1 MVCPPWAADNE
12 DTMKVLSV
20 FLAAAFG
27 GAVAFS
33 GTILTIQDLGTLGGT
48 NVAAAGINRFGQV
61 AGYGTDANGVLH
73 AFAGLGT
80 AGDISAPW
88 GNGSSARTLN
98 DLGAVAGNVF
108 VGGSSQAVVW
118 TNGVAQPIG
127 GLGGPD
133 SYATGINNNQ
143 QVTGMATDSAGAG
156 RAVVYSGGTVQD
168 LGVQGYW
175 SSGYGINDMGVV
187 AGYALDSSF
196 HFQAF
201 TWDPNQGVTWLGGLT
216 NGGSY
221 AFSINNFGEIAG
233 HSAAADG
240 YYHAVVW
247 DESGLT
253 DLGTLNGGSSFA
265 YSINANGQV
274 VGYAEVEGGGTH
286 AFLYSGGVLFDLNS
300 LVSNLTGWELTKAF
314 GINDN
319 GQIVGTG
326 VLNGVEHAFRLD
338 PALTTSYRGAAVAP
352 ALDLLSTPEP
362 GTNLLIAGGLLALAL
377 IGYRKRKSI
386 PE

>member
-1 MVCPPWAADNE
+1 
-12 DTMKVLSV
+12 MKVLSA

-27 GAVAFS
+27 GAVALS
-33 GTILTIQDLGTLGGT
+33 APILTIQDLGTLGGS
-48 NVAAAGINRFGQV
+48 NVAAAGINQSGQV

-73 AFAGLGT
+73 AFAGPGT
-80 AGDISAPW
+80 TADISAPW
-88 GNGSSARTLN
+88 ANGSSARSLN

-133 SYATGINNNQ
+133 SYATAINNNQ
-143 QVTGMATDSAGAG
+143 QVTGMATDSTGAG
-156 RAVVYSGGTVQD
+156 RAVVYSNGTTRD

-175 SSGYGINDMGVV
+175 SSGYGINDMGAV

-196 HFQAF
+196 RFQAF

-221 AFSINNFGEIAG
+221 AFSINHFGEIAG

-247 DESGLT
+247 NESGVT
-253 DLGTLNGGSSFA
+253 DLGTLGGGSSYA
-265 YSINANGQV
+265 YGINASGQV
-274 VGYAEVEGGGTH
+274 VGYAQVAGGGTH

-300 LVSNLTGWELTKAF
+300 LVTNLTGWELTKAL
-314 GINDN
+314 GINDK

-338 PALTTSYRGAAVAP
+338 PALSPSSHGATRIAP
-352 ALDLLSTPEP
+352 PTLALLATPEP
-362 GTNLLIAGGLLALAL
+362 GTNLLIAAGLLALAL
-377 IGYRKRKSI
+377 IRSKQRKRI
-386 PE
+386 PSD